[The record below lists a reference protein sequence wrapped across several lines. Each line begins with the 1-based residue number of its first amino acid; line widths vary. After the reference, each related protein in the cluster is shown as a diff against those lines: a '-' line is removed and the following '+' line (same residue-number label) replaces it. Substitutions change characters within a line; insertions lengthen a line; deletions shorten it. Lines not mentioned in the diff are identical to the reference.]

1 MPKSN
6 RAPRLR
12 RTAIFTVC
20 ACLGAC
26 LPPISGFAQGQ
37 KPTTSLR
44 LTGNTNRP
52 KPTSALRL
60 ETPGGPTRA
69 TSALRLGAMESN
81 QRRGIQQVG
90 EASVISERRIIVKKP
105 VPGPEVDVERG
116 DSLSEQGKYD
126 QAILSYK
133 KALGVRP
140 KMASALTGWGF
151 ALLEQGE
158 FEEAEKKFGEAIALE
173 PEDADAR
180 LNLGVALYRAGRID
194 DAINSYR
201 VAVEKRKQF
210 PSAYF
215 NLGMALAHQGKFDDA
230 EKYYR
235 EAISQK
241 PAFREAHNNL
251 GLIYEE
257 TKSPAAAAD
266 EFRAA
271 LAAGS
276 ANYPLGHY
284 NLGRIYE
291 KQAEYDKAIT
301 EFQTAVRQ
309 QPDFAE
315 AHLNLGNIKLI
326 RSQRNGTDEIDAA
339 IASFKKAIEL
349 RKGFY
354 PLAHENLA
362 IALTLKNDRN
372 GALGEY
378 RIAFTQFEGASADTL
393 ENLIATLEA
402 QENFLIGNELA
413 RGDNP
418 GNLRSKKSQSK
429 PGIERIDELLIRYEE
444 DLTDEIKDEPNVRY
458 CAGRAY
464 IAIGNAIGAEAEL
477 ARAVE
482 KSGGK
487 DTEAAELLAA
497 VRKVKA
503 TMPPPE
509 SKPAEPAKPG
519 KESGVRSLESRV

>member
-1 MPKSN
+1 MSKSF
-6 RAPRLR
+6 RSPRLR
-12 RTAIFTVC
+12 QTAIFTAC
-20 ACLGAC
+20 ACLGAGI
-26 LPPISGFAQGQ
+26 PPVSAFAQDK
-37 KPTTSLR
+37 KPTSSLR
-44 LTGNTNRP
+44 ITVNPNRP
-52 KPTSALRL
+52 RPTSALRL
-60 ETPGGPTRA
+60 DTSGGPTRA
-69 TSALRLGAMESN
+69 TSALRVTPIENN

-90 EASVISERRIIVKKP
+90 EASAMAERRIIVKKP
-105 VPGPEVDVERG
+105 IPGPEVDVQRADG
-116 DSLSEQGKYD
+116 LSEQGKYD
-126 QAILSYK
+126 QAIPLYQ
-133 KALGVRP
+133 KALATRP
-140 KMASALTGWGF
+140 KMASAITGWGF
-151 ALLEQGE
+151 ALLEQGN
-158 FEEAEKKFGEAIALE
+158 FDEAEKKFNEAIALE

-194 DAINSYR
+194 DAVKAYQ
-201 VAVEKRKQF
+201 VAVEKKKQF
-210 PSAYF
+210 PTAYF
-215 NLGMALAHQGKFDDA
+215 NLGMALAHQGKFDEA
-230 EKYYR
+230 EKNYR
-235 EAISQK
+235 EALAQK
-241 PAFREAHNNL
+241 PNFREAHNNL

-257 TKSPAAAAD
+257 TRSPAAAAE

-271 LAAGS
+271 LGAGT

-291 KQAEYDKAIT
+291 KQADYDKAIS
-301 EFQTAVRQ
+301 EFQTAVKQ
-309 QPDFAE
+309 QPEFAE

-326 RSQRNGTDEIDAA
+326 RSQRNGTDEIDSA

-362 IALTLKNDRN
+362 IALTLKSDRT

-378 RIAFTQFEGASADTL
+378 RLAFTQFEGASADTL

-418 GNLRSKKSQSK
+418 GNLRSKKNQAK
-429 PGIERIDELLIRYEE
+429 PSVERIDELLLRYEN
-444 DLTDEIKDEPNVRY
+444 DLTDEVKDEPNVRY

-464 IAIGNAIGAEAEL
+464 IAIGNADGAETEL

-482 KSGGK
+482 KSEGK

-519 KESGVRSLESRV
+519 K